1 MEAMPAAASHLLIV
15 QDDALLCEDFAARA
29 VTAVTARPDVLLALF
44 VPGFPF
50 MARRVERQRLLGEAF
65 ADLPPAA
72 FTPVVAMSYP
82 RAHVEALLA
91 YSDAS
96 RWPRATRMGTA
107 DDAIVAGYVRANRL
121 SVVATVP
128 SLVEHRDEI
137 PSIAKPS
144 HRQGRHRR
152 AAWFA

>member
-1 MEAMPAAASHLLIV
+1 MPDDATHLLVV
-15 QDDALLCEDFAARA
+15 QDDALLCEGFAARA
-29 VTAVTARPDVLLALF
+29 LEALTSRPDALIALF

-72 FTPVVAMSYP
+72 FVPLVALSYP
-82 RAHVEALLA
+82 RVHVEGLLA
-91 YSDAS
+91 YSDGS

-128 SLVEHRDEI
+128 SLVEHDDDL
-137 PSIAKPS
+137 PSLAKPS
-144 HRQGRHRR
+144 HRQGKHRR

>member
-1 MEAMPAAASHLLIV
+1 ML

-29 VTAVTARPDVLLALF
+29 VEAVAARPEALLALF
-44 VPGFPF
+44 TPGFPF
-50 MARRVERQRLLGEAF
+50 MARRVEQQRRRGEAF

-72 FTPVVAMSYP
+72 FVPVVAMAYP
-82 RAHVEALLA
+82 RAHVEGLLA
-91 YSDAS
+91 YSDGS
-96 RWPRATRMGTA
+96 RWPKATRMGTA

-128 SLVEHRDEI
+128 SLVEHDDEV
-137 PSIAKPS
+137 PSLAKPS
-144 HRQGRHRR
+144 HRQGKHRR